1 MLRLDRNMYGGDLLF
16 YVTEQVPFKKLT
28 NYENPIASDI
38 IV

>member
-16 YVTEQVPFKKLT
+16 YVNEQVSFKKLN
-28 NYENPIASDI
+28 NYENPIASEI